1 MPILSYAQRYEDLHL
16 MRCFGGRAVGFYI
29 DVGAGHPVHDNVSF
43 AFYLEGWS
51 GITVEP
57 NPRLARLSRAVRPRD
72 AAYQALAGAA
82 EGEATFYLVEEFH
95 GLSSMIEANARETA
109 REMGKAV
116 SESTVPVR
124 TLAAMCA
131 ECLPVT
137 IDFLKV
143 DVEGAEK
150 DVLSGADWQNFR
162 PRIVLAEAF
171 SPVTFEPAWT
181 DWEPILLANGY
192 RFVFTENLNR
202 YYVAEEAA
210 ALADCFKDA
219 PDNFDDSAVMFGMLG
234 PAREDPKHP
243 DHELARLLPDADLAQ
258 LPLLESKL
266 VFAMLTAGT
275 DANALNRP
283 ATQADVAAI
292 RRRLLGSEGTGA
304 ALPALATDATL
315 RDVYAA
321 VMATA
326 AFRAACGR
334 ISASYAF

>member
-1 MPILSYAQRYEDLHL
+1 
-16 MRCFGGRAVGFYI
+16 
-29 DVGAGHPVHDNVSF
+29 
-43 AFYLEGWS
+43 
-51 GITVEP
+51 
-57 NPRLARLSRAVRPRD
+57 VRPRD

-109 REMGKAV
+109 REMGKTV

-131 ECLPVT
+131 EYSPVA

-150 DVLSGADWQNFR
+150 DVLGGADWQNFR

-171 SPVTFEPAWT
+171 SPVTFEPAWE

-202 YYVAEEAA
+202 YYVAEEAGELA
-210 ALADCFKDA
+210 AYFRDA

-234 PAREDPKHP
+234 PARDDPKHP

-258 LPLLESKL
+258 LPLLEPKL
-266 VFAMLTAGT
+266 VSAALTAGI
-275 DANALNRP
+275 DSAALDRP
-283 ATQADVAAI
+283 ASQAELATI
-292 RRRLLGSEGTGA
+292 RRLLLGSEDTGVA
-304 ALPALATDATL
+304 MPALPANATL

-321 VMATA
+321 TMATD